1 MSLSSSGMNRR
12 QIRQGG
18 GRGTGSDHV
27 EEMFGATELYIYQ
40 TPNSRPKGYQTLKT
54 YLEAQGCEVILTA
67 EKPPELSRHEAV
79 RITHKEGEPIPTP
92 ALKRSHSWAH
102 QRNFLHS
109 FFKPM
114 YR

>member
-1 MSLSSSGMNRR
+1 MSLRNFDMNRR

-27 EEMFGATELYIYQ
+27 EEMFGAIELYIYQ

-54 YLEAQGCEVILTA
+54 YLEAQECDVIFTA
-67 EKPPELSRHEAV
+67 DKPPELSRHEAI
-79 RITHKEGEPIPTP
+79 RITHKKGEPIPTS

>member
-1 MSLSSSGMNRR
+1 MSLSNFGVNRR

-54 YLEAQGCEVILTA
+54 FLEAQGCEVIFTA
-67 EKPPELSRHEAV
+67 DKPPELSRHEAM

>member
-1 MSLSSSGMNRR
+1 MSLGNFGFNRR

-40 TPNSRPKGYQTLKT
+40 TPNSRPKGYQTLKI
-54 YLEAQGCEVILTA
+54 YLEAQECEVIFTA
-67 EKPPELSRHEAV
+67 DKPPELSRYEAL
-79 RITHKEGEPIPTP
+79 RITKKGEPLPIPVV
-92 ALKRSHSWAH
+92 KRSHSWAH

-109 FFKPM
+109 FFKPL